1 MRATQL
7 LVFTFTGCWSHAYP
21 PSNPYILVLCR
32 DSSEPHNNNGS
43 PISTLACLSS
53 HHSFQNCF
61 LPSATGCAGFRKATG
76 VLFSFITFGSRQLP
90 TEEEAVRV
98 LAYPR
103 YRMNALTKT
112 IGHPYHQISHHDID
126 DSVNRNPSD
135 EETHKARFRGPS
147 AFLARPEEHQT
158 YNYHCTRFCQWAWF
172 SIRLPFIMLL
182 SDSQLV

>member
-43 PISTLACLSS
+43 PISTLACFSR

-76 VLFSFITFGSRQLP
+76 VLFSFITFGSKQLP

-112 IGHPYHQISHHDID
+112 IGHPYHQISHHDMD
-126 DSVNRNPSD
+126 DSVNRNPWVKRLTRRDFVGHPLSWPD
-135 EETHKARFRGPS
+135 EKSIKLPTIIVQGSVSGHGSRSGFPS
-147 AFLARPEEHQT
+147 SCCYQIA
-158 YNYHCTRFCQWAWF
+158 N
-172 SIRLPFIMLL
+172 
-182 SDSQLV
+182 